1 MPPERTFNYE
11 AMFLIG
17 QSTAADLASVITH
30 IDELLA
36 RSEAKLIS
44 MAKWDERRLAYEI
57 DKQKR
62 GLYIIAY
69 IEAPAQKISQ
79 LDRDCQLSETI
90 MRLLLTRADHL
101 TLEEMQAAD
110 GREALMGEAKLRAD
124 KANEAEEEGKDT
136 GVRMGRPVEDTPSD
150 HSESR
155 STGDSDSDTDGDGD
169 GDGGSDDGDTTEKSD
184 STEPA
189 NA

>member
-1 MPPERTFNYE
+1 MPTDRSYHYE

-17 QSTAADLASVITH
+17 QATAADLGSVITH

-36 RSEAKLIS
+36 RANAKLIS

-69 IEAPAQKISQ
+69 FEAPASKMAQF
-79 LDRDCQLSETI
+79 DRDCQLSETI
-90 MRLLLTRADHL
+90 MRVLTTRADHL

-110 GREALMGEAKLRAD
+110 ARDALMNEAKLRAER
-124 KANEAEEEGKDT
+124 AHEADEQGQDNT
-136 GVRMGRPVEDTPSD
+136 VRMGRPIEDTPLD
-150 HSESR
+150 HV
-155 STGDSDSDTDGDGD
+155 G
-169 GDGGSDDGDTTEKSD
+169 DDGDDHDADDEDTSDESQTES
-184 STEPA
+184 A

>member
-1 MPPERTFNYE
+1 MPPERHFHYE

-17 QSTAADLASVITH
+17 QSTAADLGSVITH

-36 RSEAKLIS
+36 RAGAKLVS

-69 IEAPAQKISQ
+69 FEAPAQKIAQ
-79 LDRDCQLSETI
+79 FDRDCQLSETI
-90 MRLLLTRADHL
+90 MRVLLTRADHM
-101 TLEEMQAAD
+101 TLEEMRAAD
-110 GREALMGEAKLRAD
+110 GREALLSEAKLRAER
-124 KANEAEEEGKDT
+124 AVEADEQGQDT
-136 GVRMGRPVEDTPSD
+136 SVRLGRPVEDTPSD
-150 HSESR
+150 HSTMNDESA
-155 STGDSDSDTDGDGD
+155 
-169 GDGGSDDGDTTEKSD
+169 DDGDESEEQDAD
-184 STEPA
+184 STERA

>member
-1 MPPERTFNYE
+1 MPPERTFTYE

-17 QSTAADLASVITH
+17 QSTAADLGAVITH

-36 RSEAKLIS
+36 RAGAKLIA

-62 GLYIIAY
+62 GLYILAY

-79 LDRDCQLSETI
+79 LDRDCQISETI

-110 GREALMGEAKLRAD
+110 GREALLNEAKLRAE
-124 KANEAEEEGKDT
+124 KADAADEEGKDT
-136 GVRMGRPVEDTPSD
+136 GVRLGRPVEDSPSD
-150 HSESR
+150 DSGDGEGSDEEDTSESDR
-155 STGDSDSDTDGDGD
+155 STQ
-169 GDGGSDDGDTTEKSD
+169 
-184 STEPA
+184 PA

>member
-1 MPPERTFNYE
+1 MPTDRSYHYE

-17 QSTAADLASVITH
+17 QATAADLGSVINH
-30 IDELLA
+30 IDELLNRA
-36 RSEAKLIS
+36 GAKLIA

-69 IEAPAQKISQ
+69 FEAPASKMAQF
-79 LDRDCQLSETI
+79 DRDCQLSETI
-90 MRLLLTRADHL
+90 MRVLTTRADHL

-110 GREALMGEAKLRAD
+110 GRDALLSEAKLRAD
-124 KANEAEEEGKDT
+124 RASEADEQGQDNT
-136 GVRMGRPVEDTPSD
+136 VRMGRPIEDTPLDHASD
-150 HSESR
+150 GEGDDEDTSDESQ
-155 STGDSDSDTDGDGD
+155 
-169 GDGGSDDGDTTEKSD
+169 TES
-184 STEPA
+184 A

>member
-1 MPPERTFNYE
+1 MPTDRNYHYE

-17 QSTAADLASVITH
+17 QATAADLASVITH
-30 IDELLA
+30 INELLNRA
-36 RSEAKLIS
+36 GAKLIA

-69 IEAPAQKISQ
+69 FEAPAKNMAQF
-79 LDRDCQLSETI
+79 DRDCQLSETI
-90 MRLLLTRADHL
+90 MRVLTTRADHL

-110 GREALMGEAKLRAD
+110 DREALMSEAKLRAER
-124 KANEAEEEGKDT
+124 ANEADEQGQDNT
-136 GVRMGRPVEDTPSD
+136 VRMGRPIEDTPLD
-150 HSESR
+150 HV
-155 STGDSDSDTDGDGD
+155 GDDDHDSDDEDTSDE
-169 GDGGSDDGDTTEKSD
+169 SQTES
-184 STEPA
+184 A

>member
-1 MPPERTFNYE
+1 MPPERTFHYE

-17 QSTAADLASVITH
+17 QSTAADLGAVITH

-44 MAKWDERRLAYEI
+44 MAKWDERRLAFEI
-57 DKQKR
+57 EKQKR

-110 GREALMGEAKLRAD
+110 GREALMGEAKLRAE

-136 GVRMGRPVEDTPSD
+136 GVRLGRPVEDTPSD

-155 STGDSDSDTDGDGD
+155 PTGDADSDGGTDSD
-169 GDGGSDDGDTTEKSD
+169 SDDGDTTEKSD

>member
-1 MPPERTFNYE
+1 MPPERTFHYE

-30 IDELLA
+30 IDELLG

-44 MAKWDERRLAYEI
+44 MAKWDERRLAFEI
-57 DKQKR
+57 EKQKR

-110 GREALMGEAKLRAD
+110 GREALMGEAKLRAE
-124 KANEAEEEGKDT
+124 KADAAEEEGKDT

-155 STGDSDSDTDGDGD
+155 PTGDSDGEGGTDGD
-169 GDGGSDDGDTTEKSD
+169 SDDGDTTEKSD

>member
-17 QSTAADLASVITH
+17 QSTAADLGAVISH
-30 IDELLA
+30 IDDLLE
-36 RSEAKLIS
+36 RCGAKLIS

-62 GLYIIAY
+62 GLYILAY
-69 IEAPAQKISQ
+69 FEAPAQQIAQ
-79 LDRDCQLSETI
+79 LDRDTQMSETI
-90 MRLLLTRADHL
+90 MRVLVTRADHL
-101 TLEEMQAAD
+101 TMEEMQAAD
-110 GREALMGEAKLRAD
+110 NREALLGEAKLRAE
-124 KANEAEEEGKDT
+124 KANEAEEEKDT

-150 HSESR
+150 HSNG
-155 STGDSDSDTDGDGD
+155 GDEE
-169 GDGGSDDGDTTEKSD
+169 GGEEGDTSEQD
-184 STEPA
+184 SSSEQPA

>member
-1 MPPERTFNYE
+1 
-11 AMFLIG
+11 MFLIG

-30 IDELLA
+30 IDELLVRA
-36 RSEAKLIS
+36 GAKLIA

-62 GLYIIAY
+62 GLYILAY
-69 IEAPAQKISQ
+69 LEAPAQKISQ

-101 TLEEMQAAD
+101 TLEEMQATD
-110 GREALMGEAKLRAD
+110 GREALLSEAKLRAE
-124 KANEAEEEGKDT
+124 KADAADEEGKDT
-136 GVRMGRPVEDTPSD
+136 GVRLGRPVEDTPSD
-150 HSESR
+150 HSQTR
-155 STGDSDSDTDGDGD
+155 PTGDGD
-169 GDGGSDDGDTTEKSD
+169 GESDDNDSEDGDTSD
-184 STEPA
+184 SDRSTQPA

>member
-1 MPPERTFNYE
+1 MPPERTFHYE

-17 QSTAADLASVITH
+17 QSTAADLGAVITH

-44 MAKWDERRLAYEI
+44 MAKWDERRLAFEI
-57 DKQKR
+57 EKQKR

-110 GREALMGEAKLRAD
+110 GREALMGEAKLRAE

-155 STGDSDSDTDGDGD
+155 PTGDADSDGGTDSD
-169 GDGGSDDGDTTEKSD
+169 SDDGDTTEKSD